1 LQQMSSSMQRQ
12 VEWRRAKVME
22 LMSKGENNQSEIA
35 RILQVDRSI
44 VCRDVAYLRQE
55 AKENITR
62 YVDERLPEEY
72 EKCLVGLDSILK
84 EAWIMSQTDDSAKMD
99 KIKALALAKE
109 CYAMKLELLT
119 NATVVDDAIR
129 FVALHTVPKTEKAIS
144 DESATVDEETSSS
157 NDIQGSEENRSYNR
171 QSTTKINNSIF

>member
-1 LQQMSSSMQRQ
+1 VL
-12 VEWRRAKVME
+12 E
-22 LMSKGENNQSEIA
+22 LMSKGETNQSEIA

-44 VCRDVAYLRQE
+44 VCRDVAHLRQQ

-72 EKCLVGLDSILK
+72 EKCLVGLNSILK
-84 EAWIMSQTDDSAKMD
+84 EAWTMSQTDVSIKSD

-119 NATVVDDAIR
+119 NATVLDDAIR
-129 FVALHTVPKTEKAIS
+129 FVASHKAATSTEKANS
-144 DESATVDEETSSS
+144 DDSVTLDEEGTNS
-157 NDIQGSEENRSYNR
+157 NDFQGSEENRSYK
-171 QSTTKINNSIF
+171 QQPTATTTNNSIF